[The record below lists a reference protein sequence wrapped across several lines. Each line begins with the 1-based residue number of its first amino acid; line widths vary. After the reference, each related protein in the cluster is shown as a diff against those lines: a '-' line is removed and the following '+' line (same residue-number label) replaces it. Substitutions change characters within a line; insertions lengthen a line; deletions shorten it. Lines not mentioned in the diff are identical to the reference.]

1 MKKFI
6 ENGAIELGENDLSK
20 IRGGHPVLV
29 VLGVVTTVVSLG
41 RALDQAGQW
50 FLEGWNNPR

>member
-1 MKKFI
+1 MQKLNDHSI
-6 ENGAIELGENDLSK
+6 MELNSNKLSQIK
-20 IRGGHPVLV
+20 GGHPILV
-29 VLGVVTTVVSLG
+29 VLGVVTTTVSLG

>member
-1 MKKFI
+1 MEKLNEHRI
-6 ENGAIELGENDLSK
+6 MELKTTDLSRIK
-20 IRGGHPVLV
+20 GGHPVLV
-29 VLGVVTTVVSLG
+29 VLGVITTGVSLG

>member
-1 MKKFI
+1 MEKLI
-6 ENGAIELGENDLSK
+6 EHGAIEIDKKNLSNIK
-20 IRGGHPVLV
+20 GGHPVLV

-50 FLEGWNNPR
+50 FLDGWNNPR

>member
-1 MKKFI
+1 M
-6 ENGAIELGENDLSK
+6 ELETTDLSRIK
-20 IRGGHPVLV
+20 GGHPVLV
-29 VLGVVTTVVSLG
+29 VLGVITTGVSLG

>member
-1 MKKFI
+1 MKKT
-6 ENGAIELGENDLSK
+6 NDHSIMDLK
-20 IRGGHPVLV
+20 TKDLTNIKGGHPILT
-29 VLGVVTTVVSLG
+29 VLGVVTTGVSMG